1 MMMSSTWNWFCGKN
15 SSVPRADFLNSA
27 CEVNT
32 CIALTQASFI
42 VLFSAVL
49 LCFRHCS
56 LYGKQPQ
63 SKYYV
68 FRLPGHVTRWILT
81 FIILVVDLL
90 MIAEGVLTNGIH
102 KQYGFPNQPHLYI
115 PAALLTVSSVMS
127 LVYYHMMEKWRA
139 DKMILLLLLYW
150 LSSLVSVMLKL
161 VYLSRLGLASWQV
174 FCFDL
179 MTLAA
184 ALFTAMLF
192 LETTLLYRLIFRR
205 VPSNYQPTV
214 PLSSSDS
221 PNSMRYS
228 YKLST
233 LLSAVT
239 YWWLNW
245 LFKVGYRKPIEPA
258 DLGTMPECHT
268 STFTHC
274 KFKENFTREKTR
286 AQRTGSDVSI
296 YRVYWRT
303 YATTMLL
310 GYVLK
315 LLGDAA
321 HFVSPFCISGIILYV
336 TASPDDLVEP
346 GGKSDEYHHYVTA
359 NQVLANGFI
368 LVGFLFVASV
378 LMSVFDQSCAY
389 CCFVEAVHVRSAIQS
404 MVYEKSL
411 RLSSYAITGGLMT
424 TGQITN
430 HMSIDAANIQG
441 AFKMGIEMLT
451 IPVKIGVILYL
462 LYCQLGVP
470 SLIGA
475 SLFIIIIPIQLFL
488 AGLKTK
494 YDKEIMIHADE
505 RMNMS
510 SEMLKGMKL
519 LKLYGWERLYC
530 DFVKSARGKELNKL
544 WKAYSVEATNWM
556 INTGVPVAVKLVS
569 FGIFSK
575 LTGKDLTPDVAFSS
589 LYLFYSLVD
598 PMFTL
603 PYTVSLNIA
612 AYVSSNRIQAFLLA
626 PEVDR
631 QGLPDANEW
640 SETSESNFVVDVRR
654 KWTINESSPRED
666 DSENVFSPF
675 LQTPSKDGNVGATSS
690 NCASSVLPEEVAI
703 KVINGTFT
711 WDPESSRPCLQDI
724 NVDIPRGKLTIVAG
738 SVGSGKSSLLEA
750 ILGEMTTLH
759 GQIQIRKDSRV
770 AYAPQKA
777 WLMNRSLKENIT
789 FGRPYKHDRY
799 RDVIEAC
806 ALDPDIAF
814 LPDGDET
821 EIGEKGINLSGGQKQ
836 RVSVAR
842 AMYSDNE
849 IVILDDPLSA
859 LDAHVGRHL
868 FEAGIMG
875 ILKRQERTVILVTHQ
890 LRYLAR
896 ADKVIVMK
904 EGRIFWEGTPD
915 KLEKVGPSFTLDWQ
929 GGDFGTDDDDEG
941 EPETSGENIR
951 ERGRSSKMQVM
962 EISSLVD
969 SEKGRLITREDQEK
983 GSVSYRIYWYYLRA
997 VSKLATLVLFAALLI
1012 TSGLEIATNFWLAEW
1027 SDASTGAN
1035 FTQETHDNDYF
1046 ISVYA
1051 AFSGMHLF
1059 FNVLCI
1065 VSISVGIYHAAK
1077 SVHMDMLD
1085 NVASAPMRFFDTTP
1099 AGRILNRFSNDTQL
1113 IDKALLI
1120 SIRTVIFLGAN
1131 VISSLV
1137 VVVAVSP
1144 YFILFVIP
1152 VAIVFVLLI
1161 VYYISTSRE
1170 LQRCMSVTRSP
1181 VFAHFSE
1188 TLDGLS
1194 TIRAFRME
1202 KDFFQTVLDR
1212 ILINNKT
1219 SVYMVAAQRW
1229 IIVRLDFLGAVTVLF
1244 ASLFSL
1250 LGALY
1255 FGLEASYV
1263 GLAISYSLQISLY
1276 MDLCLNAAA
1285 AVELQMNAVE
1295 RVKYYAEVPT
1305 ENYTGVDPPS
1315 TWPQNGEIELKG
1327 ISARYHSTLDAVLN
1341 DITLSIP
1348 SRHKLGICGRTGSG
1362 KSSLTL
1368 ALLRIIDTFKGRILI
1383 DGVDIAS
1390 VPLLTLRQR
1399 VSIIPQDPFLFTGS
1413 IRNNLDPLKTKEDD
1427 DLWHALE
1434 IAQLADVVR
1443 QLDQGL
1449 DSQVTE
1455 GGQNFSMGQRQLF
1468 CLARAFLRKSKIV
1481 IMDEATASVDHET
1494 DQVLQDV
1501 VQDVF
1506 RDHTVITIAHR
1517 VGTISSCD
1525 KILTLSDGRV
1535 IECDSPENLL
1545 ETNGSVFRA
1554 FVQAGK

>member
-1 MMMSSTWNWFCGKN
+1 MMSSTWNWFCGKN

-49 LCFRHCS
+49 LCLRYCS
-56 LYGKQPQ
+56 GYRKRTQ

-102 KQYGFPNQPHLYI
+102 EQYGFPNQPHLYV
-115 PAALLTVSSVMS
+115 PAALLTVSGVAS

-139 DKMILLLLLYW
+139 DNMILLLLLYW

-161 VYLSRLGLASWQV
+161 VYLSRLGVASVQV

-179 MTLAA
+179 MTSAA
-184 ALFTAMLF
+184 ALFT
-192 LETTLLYRLIFRR
+192 IFRR
-205 VPSNYQPTV
+205 VPSNYRPTV
-214 PLSSSDS
+214 PPSSREPPD
-221 PNSMRYS
+221 SMRYL
-228 YKLST
+228 YELST

-321 HFVSPFCISGIILYV
+321 HFVGPFCISGIILYV
-336 TASPDDLVEP
+336 TASQDDLVEP
-346 GGKSDEYHHYVTA
+346 GGESDEYHHYVTA

-368 LVGFLFVASV
+368 LVGFLFASSV
-378 LMSVFDQSCAY
+378 LTSVFDQSCAY
-389 CCFVEAVHVRSAIQS
+389 FCFIEAVHVRSAIQS

-462 LYCQLGVP
+462 LYRQLGVP

-505 RMNMS
+505 RMNKS

-530 DFVKSARGKELNKL
+530 DFVKSARRKELNKL

-631 QGLPDANEW
+631 RGLPDANEW
-640 SETSESNFVVDVRR
+640 SETGEPNFVVDVRR
-654 KWTINESSPRED
+654 KWTINESLPCED

-675 LQTPSKDGNVGATSS
+675 LQKPCNDGNVGATSS

-703 KVINGTFT
+703 KVTNGTFT

-759 GQIQIRKDSRV
+759 GQIQIRNDSRV

-777 WLMNRSLKENIT
+777 WLMNRSLRENIT

-842 AMYSDNE
+842 AMYSGNE

-868 FEAGIMG
+868 FEAGITG

-890 LRYLAR
+890 LQYLTR
-896 ADKVIVMK
+896 ADKVILMK

-915 KLEKVGPSFTLDWQ
+915 KLEKVGPSFTPDWQ

-941 EPETSGENIR
+941 EPGTSGENIR

-962 EISSLVD
+962 EISSLD
-969 SEKGRLITREDQEK
+969 SEKGRLITKEDQEK
-983 GSVSYRIYWYYLRA
+983 GSVSYQIYWYYLRA

-1012 TSGLEIATNFWLAEW
+1012 TSSLEIATNFWLAEW
-1027 SDASTGAN
+1027 SDASTSAI

-1051 AFSGMHLF
+1051 LFSGMHLF

-1120 SIRTVIFLGAN
+1120 SIRTVIFLGAS

-1152 VAIVFVLLI
+1152 VAIVFVLLV
-1161 VYYISTSRE
+1161 VYYVSTSRE

-1219 SVYMVAAQRW
+1219 CVYMVAAQRW
-1229 IIVRLDFLGAVTVLF
+1229 IIVRLDFLGAMTVLF

-1315 TWPQNGEIELKG
+1315 TWPENGEIELKG

-1383 DGVDIAS
+1383 DGVNIAS

-1413 IRNNLDPLKTKEDD
+1413 IRNNLDPLKTKGDD

-1434 IAQLADVVR
+1434 IAQLAAVVR

-1455 GGQNFSMGQRQLF
+1455 GGQNFSVGQRQLF

-1481 IMDEATASVDHET
+1481 IMDEATASIDHET

-1501 VQDVF
+1501 VRDVF

-1517 VGTISSCD
+1517 VGTISSCE

-1535 IECDSPENLL
+1535 IEYDSPGNLL

-1554 FVQAGK
+1554 FIQQGK